1 MVLYLN
7 LHSTNHNDVLCRDCE
22 QVSQSCSKPLMFPCM
37 VTMVPGALLNFISRT
52 LSIQLFIMG

>member
-22 QVSQSCSKPLMFPCM
+22 QVSQSCSKPLYGYYG
-37 VTMVPGALLNFISRT
+37 TRWTSELHK
-52 LSIQLFIMG
+52 